1 MSAELWVNDNGTAR
15 QIIEIWVN
23 DNGTARRIHEIWVN
37 DSGTARLVFA
47 GAEIQEFRP
56 VGAVTASGTSTFTLF
71 ANGTRTS
78 ITSPAEGPG
87 QVWIDPQVGMSQF
100 EVRATE
106 TGRTGSGSYVGTLN
120 TFQSLASN
128 RSWSVST
135 SSPISAAT
143 WSLQFEFRRAS
154 GGDVLATSSVTI
166 VSTP

>member
-1 MSAELWVNDNGTAR
+1 MAAEHWVNDNGTAR
-15 QIIEIWVN
+15 QTLEVWVNDNGTARRINEIWVN
-23 DNGTARRIHEIWVN
+23 DNGTARLI
-37 DSGTARLVFA
+37 FA
-47 GAEIQEFRP
+47 GAEIQEFGP
-56 VGAVTASGTSTFTLF
+56 GGSVTSGTSTFTLF

-106 TGRTGSGSYVGTLN
+106 GARTGSGSYVGTLN